1 MSAPGR
7 PCIVAEGLAKEYRSP
22 EKEPG
27 LGGAIKALFHRR
39 FRVTRAVDGIDL
51 RIDEGELVGFLGV
64 NGAGKTTTLKM
75 LSGLLTPTSGTAT
88 VLGHVP
94 WKREASF
101 QRRFSLVMGQ
111 RTQLWWEI
119 PARETLR
126 LNQVI
131 YGLSETEYAR
141 NLDELVDLLELQACL
156 DVPVKKLSLGQR
168 MRAELAAALLH
179 KPAVLL
185 LDEPTLGL
193 DVVMQKK
200 VREFIREYNRRN
212 NATILLTSHNM
223 DDVVALCPR
232 VLIIERGRLLYDG
245 SLSQLIQRYA
255 THKVVEA
262 AFSEPVARERLE
274 GLGRVTS
281 FSELKAVIEVPR
293 AEVSKRAAELLVR
306 LPVADLTI
314 DEAPIDDIV
323 RGIFTRPPDA
333 QIPDGL

>member
-1 MSAPGR
+1 M
-7 PCIVAEGLAKEYRSP
+7 PCITARALTKDYRVP

-27 LGGAIKALFHRR
+27 LGGAIRSLFDRK
-39 FRVTRAVDGIDL
+39 FRTTQAVKGIDL
-51 RIDEGELVGFLGV
+51 TIEEGELVGFLGV

-75 LSGLLTPTSGTAT
+75 LAGLLTPTSGEAR

-94 WKREASF
+94 WRREAAF

-111 RTQLWWEI
+111 RTQLWWEL
-119 PARETLR
+119 PAQETLR

-131 YGLSETEYAR
+131 YGLSETEYRR
-141 NLDELVDLLELQACL
+141 NLDELVALLDLQDCL
-156 DVPVKKLSLGQR
+156 SVPVKKLSLGQR

-179 KPAVLL
+179 KPALLL

-193 DVVMQKK
+193 DVIMQKK

-223 DDVVALCPR
+223 IDVVELCPR
-232 VLIIERGRLLYDG
+232 VLVIERGRLLYDG
-245 SLSQLIQRYA
+245 SLSKLVERFA
-255 THKVVEA
+255 AHKIIDVV
-262 AFSEPVARERLE
+262 FSEPVAAERLA
-274 GLGRVTS
+274 GLGRLAGRE
-281 FSELKAVIEVPR
+281 ELRATLEVPR

-314 DEAPIDDIV
+314 DEPPIDDVV
-323 RGIFTRPPDA
+323 RTIFTHGPR
-333 QIPDGL
+333 